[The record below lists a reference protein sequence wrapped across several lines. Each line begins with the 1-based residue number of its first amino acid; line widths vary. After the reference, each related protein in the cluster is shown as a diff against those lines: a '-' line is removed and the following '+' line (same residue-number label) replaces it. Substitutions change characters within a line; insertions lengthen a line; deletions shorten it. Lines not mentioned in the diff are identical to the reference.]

1 MLAWWVKEKICGGLS
16 QSAQQPDLMSLNL
29 SQENLQAAET
39 QQFQTQMGHISR
51 HSAVYFAGMIFRIG
65 AGYLFKVYLA
75 RTLGPEPLGIYA
87 LGMTIIGF
95 LGVFNGLG
103 LPQAAVRFVA
113 RYTAAGKIEQLRQ
126 FLISATGLILVANV
140 ALGLTVLWTGPW
152 LAAHFYHTPALSP
165 YLKFFALIMMLGAL
179 STFFGKVLQGYKEV
193 ARLTVITDFIGTPVT
208 MLASVILITWGAGLR
223 GYILAQVISGGCVL
237 ALSLRLVWKLT
248 PAAARH
254 LQSKISRP
262 EAQVLSFSAT
272 ILGIGLLN
280 FLAGQSDK
288 VLIGFYMNARD
299 LGIYTVAAAVV
310 AYIPI
315 ALQSVNQIFASTIAD
330 LHTRGE
336 RQLLGRL
343 YQALTRWVMAFS
355 LPLAIVIMVF
365 ARPLMRIFGAA
376 FEAGWLVLII
386 GAVGQL
392 VNCGVGSVGYLLLMS
407 GNERRLIKV
416 QVVAVV
422 VTVGLS
428 FALIPQWG
436 IVGAAVASAATN
448 ILTNIWNLAQLRRV
462 LGFLPYNR
470 RSLQLL
476 LPTAACAIVVLF
488 SKAMFHNAIRNWP
501 GIAVSLLLAYAVFLA
516 VSLGSG
522 FDADDRLIGR
532 AVWAKIKGF
541 LPMIDIGA

>member
-1 MLAWWVKEKICGGLS
+1 
-16 QSAQQPDLMSLNL
+16 MSLNL
-29 SQENLQAAET
+29 SEENLSAAHET
-39 QQFQTQMGHISR
+39 QQFQTEMGHISR
-51 HSAVYFAGMIFRIG
+51 HSAVYFVGMIFRIG

-75 RTLGPEPLGIYA
+75 RTLGPEPLGVYA

-113 RYTAAGKIEQLRQ
+113 HYTASGKIEQLRQ
-126 FLISATGLILVANV
+126 FLVSATGLILAANV
-140 ALGLTVLWTGPW
+140 ALGLSVLWIGPW
-152 LAAHFYHTPALSP
+152 LAVHFYHTPALSP

-179 STFFGKVLQGYKEV
+179 ATFFGKVLQGYKEV
-193 ARLTVITDFIGTPVT
+193 SRLTVITDFVGTPLT
-208 MLASVILITWGAGLR
+208 MLASVLLITMGAGLR
-223 GYILAQVISGGCVL
+223 GYILAQVISGAAVL
-237 ALSLRLVWKLT
+237 VLSLRLVWKLT
-248 PAAARH
+248 PGAARH
-254 LQSKISRP
+254 LRSKVSRP

-288 VLIGFYMNARD
+288 VLIGFYMNARE
-299 LGIYTVAAAVV
+299 LGIYAVAAAVI

-343 YQALTRWVMAFS
+343 YQTLTRWVLAFT

-365 ARPLMRIFGAA
+365 AEPLMGIFGAD
-376 FEAGWLVLII
+376 FEAGWPVLII
-386 GAVGQL
+386 GAIGQL

-416 QVVAVV
+416 QVVAAVITVV
-422 VTVGLS
+422 LS
-428 FALIPQWG
+428 LVLIPKWG
-436 IVGAAVASAATN
+436 IVGAAVASAAAN
-448 ILTNIWNLAQLRRV
+448 ILTNIWNLAQLQRV

-470 RSLQLL
+470 RSLWLL
-476 LPTAACAIVVLF
+476 VPTGACAVVVLF
-488 SKAMFHNAIRNWP
+488 SKAMLHNVSGNWA
-501 GIAVSLLLAYAVFLA
+501 GIVVGLVLAYAVFLG

-541 LPMIDIGA
+541 LPMIDVGA